1 MLPAHAL
8 LHCWHQPHSVCTQ
21 HLYTSTAVGDPTLC
35 SLLQLRPSYA
45 YSCSCVGAPTP
56 STSPSVRVQPTCSST
71 SVGTHF
77 PHVLLRPKVYPP
89 CVLLHSHAGP
99 PSCLHTNISARTSR
113 VWLHI
118 SLAGCTRGSSIGF
131 SMATHAGRWGA
142 CKRCCLLCAR
152 SCTAVLSPY
161 MSTEHPAYSPID
173 PTCLHSSAGACIH
186 CACRPTATRS
196 PYCTQARMHGP
207 CAFAHSHAHAPS
219 ACTRA

>member
-1 MLPAHAL
+1 M
-8 LHCWHQPHSVCTQ
+8 QS
-21 HLYTSTAVGDPTLC
+21 SAVTPKLC
-35 SLLQLRPSYA
+35 VLLQLCGCTHPKHFSISARAA
-45 YSCSCVGAPTP
+45 Y
-56 STSPSVRVQPTCSST
+56 
-71 SVGTHF
+71 
-77 PHVLLRPKVYPP
+77 
-89 CVLLHSHAGP
+89 VLLHECGHTFPTRSPTAKGVPALRAP
-99 PSCLHTNISARTSR
+99 PQPCRATQLLHTNISARTSR